1 MVISFK
7 GGGGTSAD
15 SFPKVSKILY
25 MEQMVLPG
33 EIEGYFFFFGQLNP
47 NPMCIFHKK
56 NDFFLFGLHGERRQW
71 GLERVHQEVDQYFF
85 CHVIHHFYL
94 FFEGKSNENGFRNLR
109 DLLATM
115 VDVDNEV

>member
-1 MVISFK
+1 MFSYKMGKFYKKNFEKK

-33 EIEGYFFFFGQLNP
+33 EIEGYFFFVGQLKP

-56 NDFFLFGLHGERRQW
+56 TIFS
-71 GLERVHQEVDQYFF
+71 
-85 CHVIHHFYL
+85 YL
-94 FFEGKSNENGFRNLR
+94 VS
-109 DLLATM
+109 M
-115 VDVDNEV
+115 VNVDNEV